1 MKVHVQYSNTNSELF
16 VDLVLDRPEAWVIA
30 RLSRSLP
37 SHPLT
42 RSRLLLL
49 VFMIVL
55 MLMLMLVFMLVFM
68 LVL

>member
-1 MKVHVQYSNTNSELF
+1 VKVHVQYSNTNSELF
-16 VDLVLDRPEAWVIA
+16 VDPVLDRPEAWIIA

-55 MLMLMLVFMLVFM
+55 MLMLVFMLVFI